1 MAEIDTSAAWTK
13 FVESLSDAGRR
24 IDETTR
30 DASPE
35 VRADGFRAL
44 SRALA
49 NQLGRLEWD
58 DAAPEMVPF
67 NLWRHKFLMDN
78 PDCLYWVTD
87 VAAGGRYRI
96 SGSAKNATFL
106 SVNVYAG
113 RGLEA
118 QTVARA
124 TTDDLD
130 FDGDGRYSVTIGGD
144 ESQAEGQWLA
154 APRGANMVW
163 VRQFYD
169 ERALQAGTCEIER
182 LDKIPPPPMIDP
194 GRFAKRLATV
204 AMLLDNSS
212 RSMSH
217 ALTGHRGD
225 EWNVLR
231 EWSEMQGGAIYT
243 EPGIHYQRGAWKLR
257 PGEVLVIDGEKSPV
271 RHMSV
276 LLYSSFFNTLDYRN
290 RPVSLTGPH
299 IKTDSQGR
307 FRIVISGEDP
317 GIGNWLDTEGRETGI
332 FVIRWLQPTGTPTL
346 PTARVMSVTDL
357 RG

>member
-1 MAEIDTSAAWTK
+1 MAEIDTGDAWRK
-13 FVESLSDAGRR
+13 VVESLGEAGQRMSDA
-24 IDETTR
+24 TK

-58 DAAPEMVPF
+58 DASPEMTPF
-67 NLWRHKFLMDN
+67 NLWRQKFLMDN

-87 VAAGGRYRI
+87 IAPGARYRI
-96 SGSAKNATFL
+96 SGVAKDATFL

-130 FDGDGRYSVTIGGD
+130 IDSSGRFSVTIGG
-144 ESQAEGQWLA
+144 EKSQAEGRWLA
-154 APRGANMVW
+154 APSGANMVW

-169 ERALQAGTCEIER
+169 ERAKQTGTCEIER
-182 LDKIPPPPMIDP
+182 LDRVPPPPMIEP
-194 GRFAKRLATV
+194 ERFAKRLSTM
-204 AMLLDNSS
+204 AMLLDNAS
-212 RSMSH
+212 RSMSRGL
-217 ALTGHRGD
+217 AGHKGD

-231 EWSEMQGGAIYT
+231 EWSEMQGGAVYT
-243 EPGIHYQRGAWKLR
+243 EPDIHYQRGAWKLR
-257 PGEVLVIDGEKSPV
+257 PGEALVIDGQKSPA
-271 RHMSV
+271 RHMSI

-299 IKTDSQGR
+299 VRTDGEGR
-307 FRIVISGEDP
+307 FRIVIAGEDP
-317 GIGNWLDTEGRETGI
+317 GCGNWLDTEGRETGV
-332 FVIRWLQPTGTPTL
+332 FVIRWLQPAETPAL
-346 PTARVMSVTDL
+346 PTARVATLAEL